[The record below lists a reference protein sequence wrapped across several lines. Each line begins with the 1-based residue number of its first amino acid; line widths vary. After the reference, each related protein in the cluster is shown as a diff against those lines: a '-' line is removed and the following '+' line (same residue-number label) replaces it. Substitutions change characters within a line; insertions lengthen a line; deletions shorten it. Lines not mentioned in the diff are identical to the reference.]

1 MKPLPIPWAVV
12 LASLTGAWVAAQAQP
27 ARADAITDWNQRSAH
42 IIGEARIGTP
52 VAVRVMALVQTAA
65 FEAARDATQGVQSSP
80 QAVDA
85 AIAAAHRTAFAQL
98 LPAQRAAIDGAF
110 HAAVAAMPDDAT
122 RAQQFAVGESAAQR
136 VLAERTNEM
145 PHMADAYRPHTTPGT
160 YVPTVVPAVPQW
172 PQRKPW
178 LLESAHQFRPAAPP
192 ALTSDRW
199 ARDFNEVKSLGARDS
214 KQRSADQTEI
224 GRFWDYSLPAIYH
237 GVVRSVALQPGR
249 DVLANARLFAVVA
262 QAMDDALIAVMD
274 AKYAYNLWR
283 PVTAIRNGDVDGHDG
298 TDRDAAWTPLID
310 TPMHPE
316 YPCAHCILAATV
328 TTVLKAHTLGRPLP
342 VLSSSSPTAQ
352 GAVRHWS
359 DLEAFSQEV
368 AQARIVAGVH
378 YRYSTEVGL
387 EMGQRIGEW
396 AVQRTT
402 AAAH

>member
-1 MKPLPIPWAVV
+1 MKPLSTPWAVV
-12 LASLTGAWVAAQAQP
+12 LTSLTGAWLAALAQP

-52 VAVRVMALVQTAA
+52 PAVRVMALVQTAA
-65 FEAARDATQGVQSSP
+65 YEATRDATQGAQSSP

-98 LPAQRAAIDGAF
+98 LPAQRAAVDAAF

-122 RAQQFAVGESAAQR
+122 RAQQFAVGERAAQR
-136 VLAERTNEM
+136 VLAERSNEM
-145 PHMADAYRPHTTPGT
+145 PRMMDAYRPHTTPGA

-178 LLESAHQFRPAAPP
+178 LLDSAHQFRPATPP
-192 ALTSDRW
+192 SLTSDRW

-214 KQRSADQTEI
+214 RQRNAEQTEI

-274 AKYAYNLWR
+274 AKYAYNVWR

-328 TTVLKAHTLGRPLP
+328 STVLKADARGRPLP
-342 VLSSSSPTAQ
+342 VLSTSSPTAQ
-352 GAVRHWS
+352 GAVRRWS
-359 DLEAFSQEV
+359 SLEAFSQEV
-368 AQARIVAGVH
+368 ALARIVAGVH
-378 YRYSTEVGL
+378 YRNSTEVGL

-396 AVQRTT
+396 AVQRAA